1 MPNKRKREAL
11 GGPPNP
17 PHIVRAR
24 KAIQEGYMREMAIRL
39 RFTSPVSSNH
49 FRLKSSSC
57 TNGKDGVLHLCLAL
71 VKTQTYGVF
80 IGRVSSAM
88 PLRLLGG

>member
-1 MPNKRKREAL
+1 
-11 GGPPNP
+11 
-17 PHIVRAR
+17 
-24 KAIQEGYMREMAIRL
+24 MREMAIRL

-57 TNGKDGVLHLCLAL
+57 TNEKDGVLHLCLAL
-71 VKTQTYGVF
+71 VKTQTYDVF